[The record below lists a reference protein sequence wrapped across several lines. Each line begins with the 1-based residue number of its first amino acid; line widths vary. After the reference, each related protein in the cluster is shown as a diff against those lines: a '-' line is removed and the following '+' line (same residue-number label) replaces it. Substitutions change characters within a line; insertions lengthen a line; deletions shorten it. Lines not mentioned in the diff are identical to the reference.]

1 VNLFLRDPLAWSDP
15 RFLIINLLTDPREE
29 NPTVDTWAVNPML
42 KIVGAFDATTK
53 DHPLIQRGTPD
64 LYTPPKQN
72 DETSISPCRRA
83 RARVA
88 LTFLFPK

>member
-1 VNLFLRDPLAWSDP
+1 
-15 RFLIINLLTDPREE
+15 
-29 NPTVDTWAVNPML
+29 ML